1 MLVNQQ
7 FTVWQVGIELGD
19 IGLSIGDVRGTAEV
33 IRVIEEDVLS
43 ICRISWYIAISWLGI
58 IRTLRF
64 TPLDRRTRNITFA
77 VELRMLY
84 PAFRNAV
91 VTQVC
96 NDAVVANTCI
106 VWISSCT
113 LHRRHSR
120 RCAELFVIL
129 LTLLF
134 YLHHAGGIVF
144 LTCRDVVAANAIDIA
159 ESACTNLGGNTLA
172 ANEVVLGEAVL
183 RDSDDRSG
191 INGVILR
198 LLEGDSLRSTIDIY
212 ALQITVSLD
221 DSLACGIVALLSVT
235 L

>member
-1 MLVNQQ
+1 MVC
-7 FTVWQVGIELGD
+7 D
-19 IGLSIGDVRGTAEV
+19 I
-33 IRVIEEDVLS
+33 
-43 ICRISWYIAISWLGI
+43 
-58 IRTLRF
+58 
-64 TPLDRRTRNITFA
+64 N
-77 VELRMLY
+77 
-84 PAFRNAV
+84 
-91 VTQVC
+91 
-96 NDAVVANTCI
+96 
-106 VWISSCT
+106 SCT
-113 LHRRHSR
+113 LHHRHSR

-159 ESACTNLGGNTLA
+159 EPACTNLGGNTLA

-198 LLEGDSLRSTIDIY
+198 LMEGDSLRSTIDIY
-212 ALQITVSLD
+212 ALQITVALD
-221 DSLACGIVALLSVT
+221 DSLGIEAVILHQYRIAVGIIGLMVVADLRRGSRMVVVLIPVCEIVR